1 MSTSYEFNTASYSVE
16 ELSDVFGE
24 VLDLGR
30 VKPLAPSPLSGES
43 WWAAVVSLDSDEFA
57 DNGERLQAPNSYASI
72 TFEPGKSLDWEEQTR
87 GLARIIATAVDLLA
101 RKPDSSGFLVFNGDI
116 VVLEKRRGR
125 GIVADP
131 RLVDPDDLD
140 DLGAFAPILANCAVE
155 PIDQD

>member
-1 MSTSYEFNTASYSVE
+1 MSISYEFNTASYSVE

-24 VLDLGR
+24 VLDIGR

-43 WWAAVVSLDSDEFA
+43 WWAAAVTLDSGEFT
-57 DNGERLQAPNSYASI
+57 DSGERLQAPGSYTSI
-72 TFEPGKSLDWEEQTR
+72 TFEPRKSLSWEEQTR
-87 GLARIIATAVDLLA
+87 GLARIVATVVDLLA
-101 RKPDSSGFLVFNGDI
+101 RKPDSSGFLMFNGDI

-140 DLGAFAPILANCAVE
+140 DQGAFVLILVGCAVE